1 MVIHP
6 SIPPMGADG
15 VSGLGD
21 CVFTGA
27 DGTVPL
33 VVTDAALRGALQV
46 HLGSKP
52 CGLWGF
58 R

>member
-1 MVIHP
+1 
-6 SIPPMGADG
+6 MGADG

-27 DGTVPL
+27 DGAVPL

-46 HLGSKP
+46 HLGSKL

>member
-1 MVIHP
+1 
-6 SIPPMGADG
+6 MGADW

-27 DGTVPL
+27 DVPL

-46 HLGSKP
+46 HLGSKF